1 MDKTDVVKA
10 FNSVRTSVV
19 KHSPEI
25 LTGFG
30 IAGMVT
36 TTVLAVKATPKAL
49 RLIEDARYEKGSA
62 LTKGEKVKAAWKCY
76 IPAAITCAVST
87 SCLIGAS
94 SVSLRRNA
102 ALATAYKLS
111 ESALVEYRDK
121 VVETIGEKK
130 EKVVREKVAEEQ
142 VERNPV
148 SKNEVYIT
156 TKGDT
161 LFMDP
166 LSKRY
171 FKSDFEVIR
180 KAENEL
186 NARMLHNIFGYVSVN
201 DFYDEIGLER
211 TETGDMLGW
220 NVNELIKI
228 DRYPIMTEEGQPCIV
243 LDFTSRPKYDYEKY

>member
-1 MDKTDVVKA
+1 MDKTDVTKA
-10 FNSVRTSVV
+10 FNSARITIV

-30 IAGMVT
+30 IAGMIT

-49 RLIEDARYEKGSA
+49 RLIEDARYEKGST
-62 LTKGEKVKAAWKCY
+62 LTRGEKVKAAWKCY
-76 IPAAITCAVST
+76 IPAAITCVAST

-94 SVSLRRNA
+94 SVHLKRNA

-111 ESALVEYRDK
+111 ESALTEYHSK

-130 EKVVREKVAEEQ
+130 ERTVREKVAKEQ
-142 VERNPV
+142 IEQNPV
-148 SKNEVYIT
+148 NKNEVFIT
-156 TKGDT
+156 SKGDT
-161 LFMDP
+161 LFMEP

-171 FKSDFEVIR
+171 FKSDFELIR
-180 KAENEL
+180 RAINDLNE
-186 NARMLHNIFGYVSVN
+186 RMLHDISGYVSVN

-220 NVNELIKI
+220 NVNEIIKI
-228 DRYPIMTEEGQPCIV
+228 DRYPIMTNEGQPCIV
-243 LDFTSRPKYDYEKY
+243 LDYITRPKYEFDRF

>member
-30 IAGMVT
+30 IAGMIT

-49 RLIEDARYEKGSA
+49 RLIEDARYEKGSS

-94 SVSLRRNA
+94 SVSIRRNA

-130 EKVVREKVAEEQ
+130 EKVVREKVAQEQ
-142 VERNPV
+142 IEKNPV

-171 FKSDFEVIR
+171 FKSDFEIIR

-228 DRYPIMTEEGQPCIV
+228 DRYPIMTDDGQPCIV
-243 LDFTSRPKYDYEKY
+243 LEFTSRPKYDYEKY